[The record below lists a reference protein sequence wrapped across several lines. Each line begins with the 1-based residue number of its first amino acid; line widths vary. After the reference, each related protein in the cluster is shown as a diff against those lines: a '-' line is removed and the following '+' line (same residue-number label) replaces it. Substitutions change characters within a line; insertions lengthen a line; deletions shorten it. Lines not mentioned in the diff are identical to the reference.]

1 MRWRSLWLGI
11 SLSVIVTFLISGEVW
26 TQTTERVS
34 VDSAGLGGNDDSY
47 YSSISSDGHYVA
59 FSSYAT
65 TQLLEILTARLT
77 SSCTTQ
83 GRLAIILFT
92 LKQKLKFK
100 NQVKQKTRIL
110 VNSFSSI
117 TVIIL
122 SITLLEVFLLRAKG
136 KRPCLKLTLESWKA
150 ILLE

>member
-65 TQLLEILTARLT
+65 T
-77 SSCTTQ
+77 
-83 GRLAIILFT
+83 
-92 LKQKLKFK
+92 
-100 NQVKQKTRIL
+100 
-110 VNSFSSI
+110 
-117 TVIIL
+117 
-122 SITLLEVFLLRAKG
+122 
-136 KRPCLKLTLESWKA
+136 
-150 ILLE
+150 